1 MKSIL
6 LIGGVI
12 TSLLLFNLNIDNSKK
27 EIDANNN
34 VNNKSINISNTKDIY
49 NIKIGERKE
58 KLLSLFGQPD
68 RIDESEYGFN
78 WYIYNNDYNNFF
90 MVGIEDEVVKGIYS
104 NSLNSCETENINIG
118 DKRDDVRKLYTP
130 IEYKKKGNI
139 KYIISSE
146 GQYDIIEINNKYIT
160 FFYDIHDEY
169 KICSYQVID
178 SKNESD
184 MKSIYASPSE
194 KLKKSFEMQVI
205 DLTNSVRAKNGLNK
219 LKYSEKATT
228 SSKKHSLDMVDKNY
242 FDHINKENETPFDRM
257 NEEGIKYISAG
268 ENIAAGQTSAIYAHE
283 ALMNS
288 KGHRKN
294 ILGNYNSIG
303 VGVEFGG
310 DYNIYYTQNFYR

>member
-139 KYIISSE
+139 KYIINSE

-184 MKSIYASPSE
+184 TKSIYASPSE

-219 LKYSEKATT
+219 LKYSEMATT

-268 ENIAAGQTSAIYAHE
+268 ENIAAGQTSAIHAHE

>member
-219 LKYSEKATT
+219 LKYSENGYYEFKKA
-228 SSKKHSLDMVDKNY
+228 
-242 FDHINKENETPFDRM
+242 
-257 NEEGIKYISAG
+257 
-268 ENIAAGQTSAIYAHE
+268 
-283 ALMNS
+283 
-288 KGHRKN
+288 
-294 ILGNYNSIG
+294 
-303 VGVEFGG
+303 
-310 DYNIYYTQNFYR
+310 

>member
-12 TSLLLFNLNIDNSKK
+12 TSLLLFNLNIDNSEK
-27 EIDANNN
+27 EIDTNNN